1 MKERP
6 ILFSAPMVRALLEGT
21 KTQTRRVVAR
31 GNSVLDWDGGPLTKW
46 PGLDFAGKIHP
57 GFPRAFS
64 AGALRSSEGA
74 PQGVV
79 SLSVFA
85 TGLPNYRPGEHTS
98 HRVYPRWRVGD
109 RLWVKETWRASPSSA
124 EEVRRD
130 SIHYRADLDEPEAPG
145 QWRPSIY
152 MSRRLSRITLEITEL
167 RVQRLQDI
175 SGEDAIAEGI
185 RSTLFRPDDGFP
197 LCTGYSPEPDDGKSI
212 LYPSEREAYASLWE
226 RINGPGSWS
235 TNPWVW
241 ALTFKRV
248 TP

>member
-109 RLWVKETWRASPSSA
+109 RLWVKETIRLLPEFEPESEHAVSEFSA
-124 EEVRRD
+124 DGEITKADAWPWKRRVLP
-130 SIHYRADLDEPEAPG
+130 SIHMPRG
-145 QWRPSIY
+145 
-152 MSRRLSRITLEITEL
+152 LSRITLEITEV
-167 RVQRLQDI
+167 RVERLCRI
-175 SGEDAIAEGI
+175 SDDDARAEGVEKTSQ
-185 RSTLFRPDDGFP
+185 RGWRDYGLDLPNAQPHAPGSF
-197 LCTGYSPEPDDGKSI
+197 
-212 LYPSEREAYASLWE
+212 ASLWGS
-226 RINGPGSWS
+226 INGIGSWS
-235 TNPWVW
+235 ANPWVW
-241 ALTFKRV
+241 VLTFKRV

>member
-74 PQGVV
+74 PRGVV
-79 SLSVFA
+79 SLCTFA
-85 TGLPNYRPGEHTS
+85 TGLPNYRPGDHTA

-109 RLWVKETWRASPSSA
+109 RLWVKETFGPCAGG
-124 EEVRRD
+124 VVF
-130 SIHYRADLDEPEAPG
+130 RADDGNDCPDG
-145 QWRPSIY
+145 GRWRPSIF
-152 MSRRLSRITLEITEL
+152 MPRWASRITLEITGV
-167 RVQRLQDI
+167 RVERLHDI
-175 SGEDAIAEGI
+175 SEEDAIAEGCLPPPPQ
-185 RSTLFRPDDGFP
+185 RGGTATVASFDMS
-197 LCTGYSPEPDDGKSI
+197 SPIKAF
-212 LYPSEREAYASLWE
+212 ERLW
-226 RINGPGSWS
+226 RGINGADSWFA
-235 TNPWVW
+235 NPWVW